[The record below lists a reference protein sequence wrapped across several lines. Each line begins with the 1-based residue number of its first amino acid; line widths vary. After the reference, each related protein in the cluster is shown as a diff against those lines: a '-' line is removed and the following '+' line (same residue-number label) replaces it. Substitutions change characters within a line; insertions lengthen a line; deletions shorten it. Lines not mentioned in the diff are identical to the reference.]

1 MNEQR
6 QHEMAQAL
14 IAELARVSREDDTAD
29 DACVALIAL
38 VSDLCQLNGV
48 DPVGYLRAMADQ
60 AEACI
65 AGENP
70 KKTVYS

>member
-1 MNEQR
+1 
-6 QHEMAQAL
+6 
-14 IAELARVSREDDTAD
+14 VSREDDTAD